1 MAGRFDDAA
10 HMAATARISEAAK
23 HTDELRQHLD
33 EILNGPA
40 FKGSQRSQKFLQYIV
55 DRALLGQFEDLRE
68 RNIGKELFGRSAG
81 YDTAEDAIVRVT
93 ASDVRKR
100 LHQHYKNAEASS
112 GFMIDVPSGSYVP
125 GFRYAS
131 SSASVV
137 PNGSSTAQQSAE
149 ETTADKILPTGGQV
163 PPVGSRLHFS
173 WRVLALL
180 SLAALVASTTWQLV
194 GSRFWGGPAPGSNFI
209 SAAFGDAPADI
220 LVIVGD
226 DGLLLIEAL
235 LRQRFTLQEYENRKF
250 LNTPELVAK
259 KDLQGF
265 WEILSSRQMTNAA
278 YLQNLSRIVK
288 AMREQNRNVSV
299 RHARQIN
306 ARDLRN
312 GNFIF
317 LGSSHAIPWATLF
330 AVHDSNF
337 EFEAVR
343 GEKWALIRN
352 RKPLAG
358 EPADFEV
365 HVDEKTGKTVSF
377 ALVSLVENNS
387 RTGRALLLAGQTT
400 SATELAGD
408 FLLRSDAVATA
419 FRMLKLPASS
429 RLPDLEMVLR
439 VTEANDVGDSV
450 TLIAC
455 RKLTSRPD

>member
-1 MAGRFDDAA
+1 MAGRVDDAA
-10 HMAATARISEAAK
+10 HLAAIARISEAAK
-23 HTDELRQHLD
+23 HGDELRQHVD

-68 RNIGKELFGRSAG
+68 RNIGRELFGRSAS

-100 LHQHYKNAEASS
+100 LHQHYANAEANS
-112 GFMIDVPSGSYVP
+112 GFMIDVPPGSYVP
-125 GFRYAS
+125 EFRHAS

-137 PNGSSTAQQSAE
+137 SNGSSTAQQPAE
-149 ETTADKILPTGGQV
+149 ETTADKILLTGGHV
-163 PPVGSRLHFS
+163 PPGSRLHLR
-173 WRVLALL
+173 WRALALVSL
-180 SLAALVASTTWQLV
+180 VALAASATWQLV
-194 GSRFWGGPAPGSNFI
+194 GSRLLGGPAADRNFI
-209 SAAFGDAPADI
+209 SMAFEGAPADI
-220 LVIVGD
+220 RVIVGD
-226 DGLLLIEAL
+226 DGFLLMEAL
-235 LRQRFTLQEYENRKF
+235 VRQRFTLQEYENRKF
-250 LNTPELVAK
+250 LNTPELVGK

-265 WEILSSRQMTNAA
+265 WELLSTRQMTNAA
-278 YLQNLSRIVK
+278 YLQNLSRILES
-288 AMREQNRNVSV
+288 MRERNRNVSV

-317 LGSSHAIPWATLF
+317 LGSSHAIPWAALF

-343 GEKWALIRN
+343 GEKWAVIRN
-352 RKPLAG
+352 HRPLAG
-358 EPADFEV
+358 EPADFKV

-387 RTGRALLLAGQTT
+387 HTGRALLLAGQTT

-419 FRMLKLPASS
+419 FRMLGLPASS

-450 TLIAC
+450 TLISC
-455 RKLTSRPD
+455 RRLTSHPN